1 MVGWE
6 QTLTS
11 LKVFGMCWRRLY
23 RVLDSCIVNTRS
35 WPKLDAPL
43 DGNKCFDVYHY
54 YYNKFYA
61 IFIDQEW
68 KFIQLLYWFSK
79 KKSDYAFCLCLNCIA
94 LHAFQSMPIP
104 DSQGVLKWMRIIS
117 ELVLARLWPIG
128 RNDPSKG
135 STGERSEVKASSLWF
150 SGTLKG
156 RGRDRSVLKAVTP
169 LCNLLQWEASQT
181 MNNEGLLASEMEQAK
196 QNTKHSS
203 KIAVITNKAVYFST
217 ECYCVQTTSQVF
229 GKGDCSWENFTSL
242 WPL

>member
-1 MVGWE
+1 M
-6 QTLTS
+6 
-11 LKVFGMCWRRLY
+11 LY
-23 RVLDSCIVNTRS
+23 LLI
-35 WPKLDAPL
+35 K
-43 DGNKCFDVYHY
+43 GHG
-54 YYNKFYA
+54 
-61 IFIDQEW
+61 W
-68 KFIQLLYWFSK
+68 KFIKLLHWFSNIFFWLTGIL
-79 KKSDYAFCLCLNCIA
+79 SLLSLFA
-94 LHAFQSMPIP
+94 LTRYNPFQSMPIP
-104 DSQGVLKWMRIIS
+104 DSQGVLTWMCIMS

-128 RNDPSKG
+128 RNEPSEG

-150 SGTLKG
+150 SGILKG

-229 GKGDCSWENFTSL
+229 GKGDCSWENFTLS